1 LLIVDNGSESPLPF
15 GTLYSEENLGFSG
28 GCNVG
33 LRHAKGHAVLF
44 LNNDISLIR
53 ETWLE
58 EIREALE
65 PGYLVGPL
73 VNGRWA
79 DVDGIPYPWIG
90 GWCLGGMREELLAL
104 GGWDESYTEPS
115 YYGDNDLCLRARVE
129 GMTLRDVRVGLRHLE
144 NVTAGHQF
152 TPAVQAATTLNR
164 ARYQD
169 LARQVGKE

>member
-1 LLIVDNGSESPLPF
+1 
-15 GTLYSEENLGFSG
+15 
-28 GCNVG
+28 
-33 LRHAKGHAVLF
+33 VLF
-44 LNNDISLIR
+44 LNNDISLVR
-53 ETWLE
+53 ENWLE
-58 EIREALE
+58 EIRGALE

-73 VNGRWA
+73 VNGSWA
-79 DVDGIPYPWIG
+79 DVDGIPYPFIG
-90 GWCLGGMREELLAL
+90 GWCLAGMREDLLVL

-152 TPAVQAATTLNR
+152 TPAVQAATTVNR